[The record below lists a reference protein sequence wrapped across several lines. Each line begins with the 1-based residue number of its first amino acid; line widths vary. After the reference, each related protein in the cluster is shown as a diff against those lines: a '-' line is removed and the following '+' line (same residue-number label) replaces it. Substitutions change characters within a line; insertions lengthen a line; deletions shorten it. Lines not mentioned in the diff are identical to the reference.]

1 MKLTRFPQQKTNT
14 MKITNPPKA
23 FILLAALISITLLM
37 AISKITTEAGLP
49 LLTAIVFYGI
59 GNGVAAKTGQDS
71 TPVIGR
77 KSD

>member
-1 MKLTRFPQQKTNT
+1 MRLTRFPQQKTNT

-37 AISKITTEAGLP
+37 AIGKITTEAGLP

-77 KSD
+77 KDD